1 MATTPLSDILNK
13 AISSKSVSLNS
24 NNSKDWFRNKATSIS
39 NADPATFISKSKAQE
54 SKSAAIGQMYLFNYD
69 PKLKNDLPYYD
80 RYPLIFPFAEADN
93 GFLGLNMHYLPPTYR
108 GKLMDALYTIVTN
121 DKNNNATGLQMSY
134 QILNNA
140 SRFRYFKPCV
150 KHYLNSHVRSRLIRI
165 DPTEWDVA
173 LFLPF
178 QRFEKASVSKVYKDS
193 RAIIAKG

>member
-150 KHYLNSHVRSRLIRI
+150 KHYLNSHVKSRFLWVPA
-165 DPTEWDVA
+165 DQWKTA
-173 LFLPF
+173 LFLPLE
-178 QRFEKASVSKVYKDS
+178 RFAKASTATVWQQS
-193 RAIIAKG
+193 RGSVK